1 MFPLSFYIC
10 NRYGEIELVEY
21 ETLEA
26 AKDGLEALLDEDE
39 ARPNLS
45 LHHAIVTLQDAL
57 EEASEAA

>member
-10 NRYGEIELVEY
+10 DRYGDIHCMEY

-45 LHHAIVTLQDAL
+45 LHHAITTLQDAL
-57 EEASEAA
+57 EAA

>member
-10 NRYGEIELVEY
+10 DRYGDIHCMEY

-26 AKDGLEALLDEDE
+26 ARSGLEALLDEDE

-45 LHHAIVTLQDAL
+45 LHHAITTLQDAL
-57 EEASEAA
+57 ESA

>member
-10 NRYGEIELVEY
+10 NRYGEIELIEY

-57 EEASEAA
+57 EGASEAV

>member
-10 NRYGEIELVEY
+10 NRYGEIELIEY

-57 EEASEAA
+57 GEASEAA